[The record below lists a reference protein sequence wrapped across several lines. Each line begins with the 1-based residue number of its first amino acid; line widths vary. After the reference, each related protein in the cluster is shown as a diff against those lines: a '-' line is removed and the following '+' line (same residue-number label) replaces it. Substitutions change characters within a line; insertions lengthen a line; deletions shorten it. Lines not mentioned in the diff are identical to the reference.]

1 MFAEEYGQ
9 IQRKK
14 RRHNNR
20 QSVQNFKSSTNDI
33 FKYSEQDFIQN
44 MTSHDENRILT
55 SFDGATKSPDVTDKL
70 LQGIELRMALPALS
84 NNIETYM
91 NWQVDK

>member
-1 MFAEEYGQ
+1 
-9 IQRKK
+9 
-14 RRHNNR
+14 
-20 QSVQNFKSSTNDI
+20 
-33 FKYSEQDFIQN
+33 